1 MTLWIPGN
9 MTGFNGEDKGGA
21 TARLTNYSI

>member
-9 MTGFNGEDKGGA
+9 MADFNGENKGGA